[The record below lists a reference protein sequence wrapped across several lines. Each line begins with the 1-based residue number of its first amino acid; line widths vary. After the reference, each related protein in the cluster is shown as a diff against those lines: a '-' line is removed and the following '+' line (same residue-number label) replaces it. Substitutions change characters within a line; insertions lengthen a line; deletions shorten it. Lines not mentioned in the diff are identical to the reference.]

1 MGGSPGG
8 VEILSRRLVRPESSS
23 SPDRMPS
30 EPEVIHLTPWDLRL
44 ITVDHIQKGILLPMP
59 RAGGAAQVI
68 DNLASSFARALDLF
82 YPLAGRLTA
91 SEVTDGVSTPSFVIS
106 LCCNNEG
113 AEFVHA
119 MAPGV
124 TVRDITT
131 CLYIPS
137 VVWSL
142 FPLNRLLS
150 VDAVVD
156 SLPVLAAQVTEL
168 EDGIFIAMSLNHG
181 VADGTAFWRFFN
193 TWSEINRSS
202 GGNEGYEL
210 STPLP
215 MVDRWFLDT
224 CPVPIPL
231 PFGKLEDIVLR
242 PEYTPV
248 RECFFHFSAESIKKL
263 KTKANAEMAGTA
275 TATISSLQSLLA
287 HIWRAVCRARQL
299 APHLETEYRLVIG
312 CRGRVK
318 GIPQEYMGNAVRLGT
333 AESTV
338 GDVLD
343 KGLGWVAWLLNRVVA
358 SFDEAQVMGDLA
370 SWAREPKLAH
380 MRPSRNPAYA
390 VTGSSP
396 RFDVYGNDFGW
407 GGPVAVRSGAGNKL
421 DGKVT
426 VYEGRGGGGSMALE
440 VCLSPEALARLI
452 ADEEFM
458 EAVTVGAA

>member
-1 MGGSPGG
+1 MGGSTGG

-30 EPEVIHLTPWDLRL
+30 EPEVIHLTPWDLAL
-44 ITVDHIQKGILLPMP
+44 ITGDHIQKGILLPNP

-68 DNLASSFARALDLF
+68 DDLASSFARALDRF

-91 SEVTDGVSTPSFVIS
+91 SEVNDGVSNPSLVIS

-124 TVRDITT
+124 TVSDITT
-131 CLYIPS
+131 SLYIPS
-137 VVWSL
+137 VVWSF

-150 VDAVVD
+150 VEAAVD

-202 GGNEGYEL
+202 GGSEAYEL

-215 MVDRWFLDT
+215 VVDRWFLDT

-231 PFGKLEDIVLR
+231 PFRKLEDIVLR

-248 RECFFHFSAESIKKL
+248 QECFFHFSGESVRKL

-287 HIWRAVCRARQL
+287 HVWRAVCRARQL
-299 APHLETEYRLVIG
+299 APHLEAVYRLAIG
-312 CRGRVK
+312 CRGRVE
-318 GIPQEYMGNAVRLGT
+318 GIPREYMGNAVTLG
-333 AESTV
+333 AARSTV

-343 KGLGWVAWLLNRVVA
+343 TGLGWPAWLLNRVVA
-358 SFDEAQVMGDLA
+358 SFDEAQVRGDLA
-370 SWAREPKLAH
+370 SWAREPKLALV
-380 MRPSRNPAYA
+380 RPSRNPAYT

-407 GGPVAVRSGAGNKL
+407 GRPVAVRSGAGNKL

-440 VCLSPEALARLI
+440 VCLSPEALARLA

-458 EAVTVGAA
+458 EAVTVSAV